1 MREENTYLPAEITLP
16 KVDFD
21 SKLTNL
27 IIDLEKLRHRKLAG
41 TTPESVYSEI
51 KTVFQFLES
60 IGSARIE
67 GNRTTV
73 SEFVEK
79 VIDRTIETS
88 LDEKTKEIYNIDSA
102 INFINDIV
110 KEGTKID
117 KALIFEIHKKIV
129 QGLGVGKDKEG
140 SKSPG
145 ELRKEGLS
153 ITKSELVLPNFLQ
166 VPIYFEELI
175 RFINQDQ
182 ESKYDLLKIAVTHHR
197 FAYAHPFDNGNGRTV
212 RMLTYAML
220 IKYGFKIKQGGI
232 INPTAIFCTD
242 REKYYDMLSRADSN
256 TEEGVE
262 EWCYYVLEGLKK
274 EMEKIDQISDL
285 EYVRDKILKPVLE
298 DAKERMYIND
308 TEYLVLGYVISNK
321 DMIFKSSDLES
332 LKLNLDDRQRK
343 ALIKKLKENN
353 IIKPIGNENARS
365 YTFSFSKNY
374 LLRSLIKVLSNEGF
388 IPESINK

>member
-1 MREENTYLPAEITLP
+1 MIVLNMREENTYLPAEVTLP

-79 VIDRTIETS
+79 IIDRTAETS

-129 QGLGVGKDKEG
+129 LETVNHK
-140 SKSPG
+140 SKFLIS
-145 ELRKEGLS
+145 LALFLS
-153 ITKSELVLPNFLQ
+153 KVILEFVYCVNETKS
-166 VPIYFEELI
+166 ISY
-175 RFINQDQ
+175 
-182 ESKYDLLKIAVTHHR
+182 Y
-197 FAYAHPFDNGNGRTV
+197 
-212 RMLTYAML
+212 
-220 IKYGFKIKQGGI
+220 I
-232 INPTAIFCTD
+232 IN
-242 REKYYDMLSRADSN
+242 
-256 TEEGVE
+256 
-262 EWCYYVLEGLKK
+262 
-274 EMEKIDQISDL
+274 
-285 EYVRDKILKPVLE
+285 
-298 DAKERMYIND
+298 
-308 TEYLVLGYVISNK
+308 
-321 DMIFKSSDLES
+321 
-332 LKLNLDDRQRK
+332 
-343 ALIKKLKENN
+343 
-353 IIKPIGNENARS
+353 
-365 YTFSFSKNY
+365 
-374 LLRSLIKVLSNEGF
+374 
-388 IPESINK
+388 